1 MYNTLRTLNVNK
13 AAGSDGLTGT
23 LIREFACE
31 HSIPVTDI
39 FNSSLKEGTVPQDW
53 KDATI
58 APVPKETPAKIPKL
72 RPISLTSL
80 LAKVCE
86 DVTNMVVLKVHLQAI
101 VLLRYWTYSTKVLIK
116 VIQWVPLL

>member
-1 MYNTLRTLNVNK
+1 MYNALSTLNVNK
-13 AAGSDGLTGT
+13 VEGPDGLTGK

-31 HSIPVTDI
+31 LSIPVTDI
-39 FNSSLKEGTVPQDW
+39 FNSSLEEGIAPQVW

-58 APVPKETPAKIPKL
+58 APVSKEVPTKISKL

-86 DVTNMVVLKVHLQAI
+86 GFVTD
-101 VLLRYWTYSTKVLIK
+101 
-116 VIQWVPLL
+116 